1 MMKLY
6 QANSK
11 LLVVS
16 LLFALFIGV
25 TSCEE
30 IPPLIDFSEPEPIDL
45 TCADKFLLDVSEF
58 SRSNTDFVSN
68 ETPEAQCKMVLVEEF
83 SGVRC
88 VNCPAGHEITEE
100 LLKDHPDQVAALTIH
115 AGFLSAP
122 YNESKENYVIAEGS
136 FLYDFLQVNAVPAAS
151 IDRVQYEGEDFISL
165 INRNVWT
172 GKVNE
177 RLSMPPPMNVYT
189 DYAYDATSR
198 TLEVFVRVHYLEA
211 FNTSAVHQLSVSL
224 SESHIIDYQLK
235 PVEGGS
241 IEQPDYEHNHVLRAM
256 MTPSTG
262 MSLDVDKVAGTVVER
277 VLEITL
283 GDTWV
288 AENMEF
294 IVFVHDSE
302 TNQIL
307 QAAKKYLTVE

>member
-1 MMKLY
+1 MMKSY
-6 QANSK
+6 QTNSK
-11 LLVVS
+11 SLVIILL
-16 LLFALFIGV
+16 LTLFIGI

-45 TCADKFLLDVSEF
+45 TCADKFLLDGSEF
-58 SRSNTDFVSN
+58 SRSNTDFVSS
-68 ETPEAQCKMVLVEEF
+68 EMPEAQCKMVLIEEF

-88 VNCPAGHEITEE
+88 INCPAGHEITEE
-100 LLKDHPDQVAALTIH
+100 LLEGHPDQVAALTIH

-136 FLYDFLQVNAVPAAS
+136 FLYDFLQVIAVPAAS
-151 IDRVQYEGEDFISL
+151 IDRVQYDGEDFISL
-165 INRNVWT
+165 TNRNVWT

-177 RLSMPPPMNVYT
+177 RLNMSPPMNIYT
-189 DYAYDATSR
+189 DYAYDATSH

-211 FNTSAVHQLSVSL
+211 FDASVVHQLSVSL

-262 MSLDVDKVAGTVVER
+262 AILDVDKVAGTVVER
-277 VLEITL
+277 VFEITL
-283 GDTWV
+283 GDNWV
-288 AENMEF
+288 AGNMEF
-294 IVFVHDSE
+294 IAFVHDSE

-307 QAAKKYLTVE
+307 QVAKKHLTVE